1 LKTHDV
7 QNIEIAVPFAVAV
20 KYISDCGKL
29 PEWAAAFKEVSPGK
43 AKMATPNGAVDVDL
57 KVDTSACGSIDWTMV
72 FPDQSV
78 GKAYSRVVA
87 LGPRS
92 VSFVFVL
99 TAPPVP
105 LAQIEG
111 ALEQQMRILREE
123 LKRLKGILEG
133 GASLDIRRLDQ

>member
-1 LKTHDV
+1 MKTYDV
-7 QNIEIAVPFAVAV
+7 QSIEIAVPFEVAV
-20 KYISDCGKL
+20 NYISDLGKL
-29 PEWAAAFKEVSPGK
+29 PEWAAAFKQVSNGK
-43 AKMATPNGAVDVDL
+43 AKMATPSGAVDVDL
-57 KVDTSACGSIDWTMV
+57 TVNTSAGGSIDWTMV

-105 LAQIEG
+105 LEQIEG
-111 ALEQQMRILREE
+111 ALEQQTRTLREE
-123 LKRLKGILEG
+123 LKRLKGILEES
-133 GASLDIRRLDQ
+133 ASFNPGRHDQ